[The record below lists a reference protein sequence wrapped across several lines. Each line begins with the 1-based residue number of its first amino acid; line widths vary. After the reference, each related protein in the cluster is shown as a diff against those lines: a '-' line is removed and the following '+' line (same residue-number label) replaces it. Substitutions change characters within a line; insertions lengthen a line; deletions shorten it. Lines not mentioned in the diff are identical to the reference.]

1 MFNDNEIGKPRYGN
15 KVFKLERIYN
25 DSPIKGN
32 NSYKLLGI
40 YLDEHLSF
48 HYHCNHVK
56 NKVAQSNFII
66 SRAKNFLSQSSPLY
80 YALVHPHLLYCLP
93 IYACTTAKNINMLE
107 LLQRKAIGNITNS
120 NYTAQTAP
128 LFNSLKI
135 IPLKHLISF
144 TQSLLV
150 YYLS

>member
-32 NSYKLLGI
+32 NSHKLLGI

-48 HYHCNHVK
+48 HFHCNHVK

-66 SRAKNFLSQSSPLY
+66 SRAKNFLPQSSPLY

-107 LLQRKAIGNITNS
+107 LLQRKAIRNIT
-120 NYTAQTAP
+120 QTILP
-128 LFNSLKI
+128 TLHQCLIHLKI
-135 IPLKHLISF
+135 MPLKHLISY